1 MALNV
6 GHCEGMYLSASH
18 PMASFFI
25 VSLRERSTRTSVTLF
40 YSTEVSRQPIHYC
53 EYILGQICFAT
64 WIRRDCE
71 WHGYLF
77 WAAVDRQLIR
87 CPLGPLL
94 WKHCIGQ
101 TSIAMS
107 ALSYEPKLRNQLGMY
122 FTRICEEIRR
132 IQKGVWVE
140 GKSVGFGRCGV
151 HEGRD
156 RAEVGS
162 GKGEFV
168 SHHGGDSNGGRAG
181 G

>member
-1 MALNV
+1 
-6 GHCEGMYLSASH
+6 MYLSASH
-18 PMASFFI
+18 PMASFFLSAYANVVLELLSRSFI
-25 VSLRERSTRTSVTLF
+25 AQKSADNLSDLRRHR
-40 YSTEVSRQPIHYC
+40 YC
-53 EYILGQICFAT
+53 GYILGQICFAT

-77 WAAVDRQLIR
+77 WAVDRQLIR
-87 CPLGPLL
+87 CPPGPLL

-107 ALSYEPKLRNQLGMY
+107 ALSSEPKLRNQLGMY
-122 FTRICEEIRR
+122 CTRSCEEIRR